1 MEFLKD
7 YISIGNVK
15 EIIFE
20 MILAMVIG
28 IVINIVYRKSY
39 KGAVL
44 SVNFANTLTGLT
56 IISYFII
63 SCVTKN
69 TLLSLGMVG
78 ALSIVRFRNAVK
90 DSSDIMFAFWAISE
104 GIILGGEEYFLAIL
118 FAVSM
123 GLMVLILFGINKIN
137 SKKMIL
143 IVKYDANLDLKKF
156 EKILNE
162 KYKKVYIKEQ
172 NIREDEDNEVMLEI
186 RFNNNH
192 LSDFKDFRIEGIK
205 EVSLVD
211 YVEPNI

>member
-1 MEFLKD
+1 MEFLTRA
-7 YISIGNVK
+7 INFGSVK
-15 EIIFE
+15 EIFFE
-20 MILAMVIG
+20 VVLAIAIGVI
-28 IVINIVYRKSY
+28 INIIYRKSY

-118 FAVSM
+118 FAVAMS
-123 GLMVLILFGINKIN
+123 LMVLILFGINKVN

-143 IVKYDANLDLKKF
+143 IVRHDAKLDLKKF

-172 NIREDEDNEVMLEI
+172 NIREDEDNEIMLEI

-192 LSDFKDFRIEGIK
+192 FSDFKDLRIEGVK

>member
-1 MEFLKD
+1 MDFFKD
-7 YISIGNVK
+7 LMSVK
-15 EIIFE
+15 SVNEIMFE
-20 MILAMVIG
+20 VVIAMVIG
-28 IVINIVYRKSY
+28 IMINIIYRKSY

-118 FAVSM
+118 FAIAMSFII
-123 GLMVLILFGINKIN
+123 LILFGLNKTN

-143 IVKYDANLDLKKF
+143 IVKYDNRLDLRKF

-172 NIREDEDNEVMLEI
+172 NVREDEDNEIMLEI

-192 LSDFKDFRIEGIK
+192 LSDFKDLRVEGIK

>member
-1 MEFLKD
+1 MEFFNTL
-7 YISIGNVK
+7 SIGNIK

-20 MILAMVIG
+20 IILA
-28 IVINIVYRKSY
+28 IVVGVMINIIYRKSY

-104 GIILGGEEYFLAIL
+104 GIVLGANEYLLAIF
-118 FAVSM
+118 FAVAMS
-123 GLMVLILFGINKIN
+123 LMILILFGLNKIN

-143 IVKYDANLDLKKF
+143 IIKYDSSLDLKKF

-172 NIREDEDNEVMLEI
+172 NIREDEESGLMLEI
-186 RFNNNH
+186 RFNNTH
-192 LSDFKDFRIEGIK
+192 LSDFKDLRIDGIR
-205 EVSLVD
+205 EISIVD

>member
-1 MEFLKD
+1 MEFLTET
-7 YISIGNVK
+7 INLGSVK
-15 EIIFE
+15 EIFFE
-20 MILAMVIG
+20 MFLAIIIG
-28 IVINIVYRKSY
+28 IMLNIIYRKSY
-39 KGAVL
+39 KGVVL
-44 SVNFANTLTGLT
+44 SINFANTLTGLT

-104 GIILGGEEYFLAIL
+104 GIIIGAEEYFLAIL
-118 FAVSM
+118 FAISM
-123 GLMVLILFGINKIN
+123 CIMIMILFGINKTN
-137 SKKMIL
+137 SKRMIL
-143 IVKYDANLDLKKF
+143 IVKYNSKLDLKKF

-172 NIREDEDNEVMLEI
+172 NVTEDENEIMLEI
-186 RFNNNH
+186 KFNNNH
-192 LSDFKDFRIEGIK
+192 LTNFEDLRIEGIK
-205 EVSLVD
+205 EISLMD

>member
-1 MEFLKD
+1 MEFLKEL
-7 YISIGNVK
+7 ISIGSIN
-15 EIIFE
+15 EMMSE
-20 MILAMVIG
+20 MILAMVVG
-28 IVINIVYRKSY
+28 ILINIVYRKSY

-44 SVNFANTLTGLT
+44 SLNFANTLTGLT

-78 ALSIVRFRNAVK
+78 ALSIVRFRNAGK

-118 FAVSM
+118 FAISM
-123 GLMVLILFGINKIN
+123 SFMVLVLFGMNKVN

-143 IVKYDANLDLKKF
+143 IIRYNSQLDLKKF
-156 EKILNE
+156 EKILNQ

-172 NIREDEDNEVMLEI
+172 NICEDENNEIMLEI

-192 LSDFKDFRIEGIK
+192 LTDFKDLRIEGVK
-205 EVSLVD
+205 EISLVD